1 MQDPMQDLL
10 QLNDPDYAAFNRG
23 DPEFLLRSVGDTIR
37 QYCGWHIAPSIT
49 QTVTNIE
56 VGRAG
61 IVMLPS
67 LHVTD
72 VALVALQANA
82 GADLIPLDPTTYTWH
97 QEGYVEPVNRA
108 NFGAVSGYWYEP
120 SPAFLPITSSG
131 MATVTMTHGYAS
143 LPSDLKRVAY
153 ELAGWAQALGP
164 DGAAGDIKEIKSPGF
179 ALSLGGAVSLGMN
192 LNPDQKARLANY
204 KIGGAR

>member
-1 MQDPMQDLL
+1 MQDLL

-37 QYCGWHIAPSIT
+37 RYCGWHIAPN
-49 QTVTNIE
+49 VTETIDKLE

-61 IVMLPS
+61 IVMVPS
-67 LHVTD
+67 LYITD
-72 VALVALQANA
+72 VTSLSMQQNPGTDALL
-82 GADLIPLDPTTYTWH
+82 LDPTTYTWH
-97 QEGYVEPVNRA
+97 RNGYIEPVSRA

-120 SPAFLPITSSG
+120 GPAFLPMTNG
-131 MATVTMTHGYAS
+131 GLATVTLTHGYPV
-143 LPSDLKRVAY
+143 LPADVKRVAY
-153 ELAGWAQALGP
+153 ELAGWATALGA
-164 DGAAGDIKEIKSPGF
+164 DSAGGDIKEIKSPGF